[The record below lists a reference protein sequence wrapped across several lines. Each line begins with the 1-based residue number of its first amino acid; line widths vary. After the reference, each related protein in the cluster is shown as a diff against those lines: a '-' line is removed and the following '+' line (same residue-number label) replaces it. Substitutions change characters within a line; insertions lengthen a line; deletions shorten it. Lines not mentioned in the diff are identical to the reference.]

1 MPLPAVHHLRES
13 LNAVPPEQAIPLE
26 IMDKYDAPV
35 LASTVKLWM
44 LELDPPL
51 ALWEGWDDVRRIYP
65 SGACVSRLQL
75 CAWRI
80 GADGRGSGRVG
91 TGRAGSRGGAAA
103 HRGAADRAA
112 AVAEG
117 PSVRARRH
125 RRAPPLVSLFAGRRR
140 RRWLTD

>member
-65 SGACVSRLQL
+65 SGACVPSAVVRVE
-75 CAWRI
+75 
-80 GADGRGSGRVG
+80 DRG
-91 TGRAGSRGGAAA
+91 
-103 HRGAADRAA
+103 
-112 AVAEG
+112 
-117 PSVRARRH
+117 
-125 RRAPPLVSLFAGRRR
+125 
-140 RRWLTD
+140 